1 MMDLKHATELLDAK
15 AQGRYFTEPYKLF
28 GFTEETQLKDYL
40 DFVIHEPVEWFKGL
54 PGKLITRGSFAKP
67 KTALINLLK
76 EDEVKAVLDTEYI
89 KKVHDIVWKT
99 FKSHSDA
106 IVEKRIASKN
116 AAGSEATTL
125 VNNNDAEDIP
135 ENVIEMADVESVHS
149 VRLTRNVHC
158 ADSAMPVSD
167 WERRYR
173 ILEAAYRELI
183 VEIGVYRPGLS
194 ASITHLLNGLGG
206 PSSSA

>member
-1 MMDLKHATELLDAK
+1 MDLKHATELLDAK

-76 EDEVKAVLDTEYI
+76 EDEVKAVLDAEYI
-89 KKVHDIVWKT
+89 TKVHDIVWKT

-116 AAGSEATTL
+116 AAGSTGTTVVEQIEA
-125 VNNNDAEDIP
+125 EEIP
-135 ENVIEMADVESVHS
+135 ENVIEEADVESVHS
-149 VRLTRNVHC
+149 VRLTRNVDHV
-158 ADSAMPVSD
+158 SQPVSD

-173 ILEAAYRELI
+173 VLEAAYRELLI
-183 VEIGVYRPGLS
+183 ELACYRPGLS

-206 PSSSA
+206 PSSS

>member
-1 MMDLKHATELLDAK
+1 MDLKHATELLDAK

-76 EDEVKAVLDTEYI
+76 EDEVKAVLDSEYI

-106 IVEKRIASKN
+106 IVEKRIALKN
-116 AAGSEATTL
+116 AAGSEATTV
-125 VNNNDAEDIP
+125 VNTVDAEDVP

-149 VRLTRNVHC
+149 VRLTRHVDD
-158 ADSAMPVSD
+158 ASSPVSD

-173 ILEAAYRELI
+173 VLEAAYRELVI
-183 VEIGVYRPGLS
+183 ELGGHRPGLA

-206 PSSSA
+206 PSLS

>member
-1 MMDLKHATELLDAK
+1 MDLKRATELLDAK

-76 EDEVKAVLDTEYI
+76 EDDVKAILDAEYI
-89 KKVHDIVWKT
+89 EKVHDIVWKT

-106 IVEKRIASKN
+106 IIEKRIASKN
-116 AAGSEATTL
+116 HAGNTGTT
-125 VNNNDAEDIP
+125 VVEQIMAEDIP
-135 ENVIEMADVESVHS
+135 ENVIEEADVESVHS
-149 VRLTRNVHC
+149 VRLTRTVDQG
-158 ADSAMPVSD
+158 ATPVTN

-173 ILEAAYRELI
+173 VLEAAYRELV
-183 VEIGVYRPGLS
+183 VELGVYRPGLA

-206 PSSSA
+206 PSLSA

>member
-1 MMDLKHATELLDAK
+1 MDLKHATELLDAK

-76 EDEVKAVLDTEYI
+76 EDEVKAVLDAEYI
-89 KKVHDIVWKT
+89 KKVHDIIWKT

-116 AAGSEATTL
+116 AAGSEATTV
-125 VNNNDAEDIP
+125 VNTVDAEDIP

-149 VRLTRNVHC
+149 VRLTRNVDH
-158 ADSAMPVSD
+158 AGLPVLD

-173 ILEAAYRELI
+173 VLEAAYRELVI
-183 VEIGVYRPGLS
+183 ELSVYRPGLA

-206 PSSSA
+206 PSSP

>member
-1 MMDLKHATELLDAK
+1 MDLKHATELLDAK

-76 EDEVKAVLDTEYI
+76 EDEVKAVLDAEYI
-89 KKVHDIVWKT
+89 KKVHDIIWKT

-116 AAGSEATTL
+116 AAGSEATTV
-125 VNNNDAEDIP
+125 VNTVDAEDIP

-149 VRLTRNVHC
+149 VRLTRNVDH
-158 ADSAMPVSD
+158 AGLPVLD

-173 ILEAAYRELI
+173 VLEAAYRELVI
-183 VEIGVYRPGLS
+183 ELSVYRPGLA

-206 PSSSA
+206 PSLS

>member
-1 MMDLKHATELLDAK
+1 MDLKHATELLDAK

-40 DFVIHEPVEWFKGL
+40 DFIIHEPVEWFKGL

-76 EDEVKAVLDTEYI
+76 EDEVNAVLDAEYI

-106 IVEKRIASKN
+106 IVEKRIALKN
-116 AAGSEATTL
+116 AAGSEATTV
-125 VNNNDAEDIP
+125 VNTVDAEDIP

-149 VRLTRNVHC
+149 VRLTRHV
-158 ADSAMPVSD
+158 DDVSAPVSD

-173 ILEAAYRELI
+173 VLEAAYRELI
-183 VEIGVYRPGLS
+183 VELGVYRPGLA

-206 PSSSA
+206 PSSS

>member
-1 MMDLKHATELLDAK
+1 MDLKHATELLDAK

-28 GFTEETQLKDYL
+28 GFTEETLLKDYL
-40 DFVIHEPVEWFKGL
+40 DFVIHEPIEWFKGL

-76 EDEVKAVLDTEYI
+76 EDEVKAVLDSEYI

-116 AAGSEATTL
+116 AAGSTGTTVVEQIEA
-125 VNNNDAEDIP
+125 EEIP
-135 ENVIEMADVESVHS
+135 ENVIEEADVESVHS
-149 VRLTRNVHC
+149 VRLTRNVDH
-158 ADSAMPVSD
+158 ASMPVSD

-173 ILEAAYRELI
+173 VLEAAYRELL
-183 VEIGVYRPGLS
+183 VELSVYRPGLA

-206 PSSSA
+206 PSLS

>member
-1 MMDLKHATELLDAK
+1 MDLKHATELLDAK

-76 EDEVKAVLDTEYI
+76 EDEVKAVLDSEYI

-116 AAGSEATTL
+116 AAGSEATTV
-125 VNNNDAEDIP
+125 VNTVDAEEIP

-149 VRLTRNVHC
+149 VRLTRNVDH
-158 ADSAMPVSD
+158 AAMPVSD

-173 ILEAAYRELI
+173 VLEAAYRELL
-183 VEIGVYRPGLS
+183 VELGVYRPGLA
-194 ASITHLLNGLGG
+194 ASITHLLNGLGE
-206 PSSSA
+206 PSLS